1 MRIASK
7 VIVVFS
13 IFAWVFTGCAI
24 GTRIKSPPAASR
36 SDVFREVADAQ
47 PLPAGAADVEIMVSV
62 KTPYAAYFLLGSRDI
77 PYGTEEYPFLLN
89 IDGQAIEWKVAG
101 IEDTKPVRL
110 EDGSRAQEGGKGV
123 VYVLK
128 KKIRISPGSH
138 AVFFSLPA
146 EVVSTTMDITVKEKG
161 IYSLVLQPI
170 YEGGRR
176 YPKGHFT
183 RGVRGLHKTFSLV
196 RVQCR

>member
-1 MRIASK
+1 MRIAGK
-7 VIVVFS
+7 VIVAFS
-13 IFAWVFTGCAI
+13 IFAWAFPGCAT
-24 GTRIKSPPAASR
+24 GTRVISSPAASR
-36 SDVFREVADAQ
+36 SDVFREVPDTE
-47 PLPAGAADVEIMVSV
+47 PLPVGAADIEIMVSV
-62 KTPYAAYFLLGSRDI
+62 KTPYAAHFLFGSRDI

-110 EDGSRAQEGGKGV
+110 EDGSRAQEGGKGIL
-123 VYVLK
+123 YVLK

-146 EVVSTTMDITVKEKG
+146 EVVSTTMDIMVKEKG

-170 YEGGRR
+170 YGRGRR
-176 YPKGHFT
+176 DLKGNFT

-196 RVQCR
+196 WVQCG